1 MEISIDVTELVG
13 YADAMAQAP
22 GVLQAEMKASSAVAL
37 HEGIGYAQE
46 NVPRKDGILAASIMI
61 LDGPTAEGGA
71 YGSSL
76 VYANQREYGG
86 TIYPRNGK
94 FLVFEVD
101 GELVFAR
108 SVTQT
113 GSFYMKKSMETLEPR
128 IEPIYQLAV
137 DRTLGVI

>member
-1 MEISIDVTELVG
+1 MEIRIDASELLG
-13 YADAMAQAP
+13 FAEAMAQAP
-22 GVLQAEMKASSAVAL
+22 GALRAEMTNANAVLL

-46 NVPRKDGILAASIMI
+46 EVPRDSGNLAGSIRV
-61 LDGPTAEGGA
+61 LDGPNAEGGA
-71 YGSSL
+71 YGSDL
-76 VYANQREYGG
+76 VYAWQREEGG

-113 GSFYMKKSMETLEPR
+113 GSHYMQKSKDRLEPR
-128 IEPIYQLAV
+128 VEPVYQLAV
-137 DRTLGVI
+137 DRVLGRV